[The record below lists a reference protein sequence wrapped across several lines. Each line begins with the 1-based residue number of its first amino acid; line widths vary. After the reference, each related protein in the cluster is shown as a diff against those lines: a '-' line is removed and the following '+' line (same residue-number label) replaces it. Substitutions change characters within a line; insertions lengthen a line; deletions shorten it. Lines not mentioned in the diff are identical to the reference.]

1 MHAVADN
8 TTTSQSQLP
17 PPSKLVRGW
26 LKGRSQYTPWAPSR
40 LRRLAVVRL
49 AVSVFLVGLGAT
61 LISYHHDLMAVIP
74 LAGAALVFTIG
85 SLDLRASRYVSRRS

>member
-26 LKGRSQYTPWAPSR
+26 LNGRSQYTPWAPAR
-40 LRRLAVVRL
+40 LRLLAIVRL
-49 AVSVFLVGLGAT
+49 AVSVFLVGLGAV
-61 LISYHHDLMAVIP
+61 LIAYHHDLMAVIP
-74 LAGAALVFTIG
+74 LGGAALVVTIG
-85 SLDLRASRYVSRRS
+85 SLDLRASRYASRRS